1 MRFEVRPGTKT
12 AMRNRSQG
20 QWIAAPAFT
29 FGFFIFLVLAALAP
43 ALQAQ
48 EQLHYL
54 RAGLPDPATVL
65 APPPLPGSEEQAA
78 DMAQVVATHNAC
90 TSNQAALAFSEK
102 PSLLSFTPAVGGL
115 LEPGKF
121 PKTEAFLQGVRKDA
135 AAATGAAKQY
145 WKRPRPYTVE
155 PSLAAGKLEKSFGYP
170 SGHSTEAMVLAMV
183 LGDLFPQQ
191 REEVLAIGR
200 NIGWHRVWI
209 ARHYPT
215 DIYAGR
221 VFAQAILRE
230 LKASPEFQRDLAEV
244 RVEIAAET
252 SKPAHQLPEQQHVS
266 N

>member
-1 MRFEVRPGTKT
+1 
-12 AMRNRSQG
+12 MRNRSQLN
-20 QWIAAPAFT
+20 PAFT
-29 FGFFIFLVLAALAP
+29 STLGVFTFLVLAALGP

-78 DMAQVVATHNAC
+78 DMAQVVATHNTC

-102 PSLLSFTPAVGGL
+102 PSLLAFGPAIGSTL
-115 LEPGKF
+115 QPGKF
-121 PKTEAFLQGVRKDA
+121 PKTEAFFEGLRKDA
-135 AAATGAAKQY
+135 AGATGAAKQY

-155 PSLAAGKLEKSFGYP
+155 PSLAAGKPEKSFGYP
-170 SGHSTEAMVLAMV
+170 SGHSAEAMVLALV
-183 LGDLFPQQ
+183 LADLLPEQ

-221 VFAQAILRE
+221 VFAQAIIRE

-244 RVEIAAET
+244 RAEIAAET
-252 SKPAHQLPEQQHVS
+252 SKPEHHSPQQRQVS